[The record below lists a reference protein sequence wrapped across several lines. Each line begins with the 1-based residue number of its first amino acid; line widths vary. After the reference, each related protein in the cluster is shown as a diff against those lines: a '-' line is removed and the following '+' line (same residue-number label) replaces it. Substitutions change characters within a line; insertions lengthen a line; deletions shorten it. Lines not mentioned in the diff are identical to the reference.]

1 MEMKV
6 DAKTERVRI
15 WEELLKVARPDS
27 KFSWQFSEFICDY
40 EGSEKGTALLTATDM
55 YKNAKVIFITP
66 DNNLE
71 TLREQAFRD
80 KKTVVMTN
88 YGITRGFFLIRPG
101 QIPEGKEEVASLLDG
116 VSRYWK
122 HQTLAQLKESVG
134 HIDMMVTGASAIT
147 PSGIRFGKGHGYF
160 DLEWAM
166 LSSKGIADNS
176 TVIIGAGHDCQVADV
191 PVTVEEYDTAID
203 YIVTPTRIIET
214 RHEFPRPSKGII
226 WSRLAPGIR
235 QSLCRSCGAKSTA
248 NERETQAP
256 LLELRGITKIF
267 NGIKANDSIDLT
279 LQQKGEVLALL
290 GENGAGKSTLMN
302 VIYGIYRPDAGQ
314 ILVNGQEVRITSP
327 KEALAHGIG
336 MVHQH
341 FMLVDR
347 LNAVE
352 NVGLI
357 SNDSPFSILNRQKIR
372 VSLEEL
378 KARYGI
384 ELDLDRP
391 VEQLSISMQQKI
403 EILKMLYTGA
413 DILILDEPTAVLLPQ
428 ECEALFAIIRHM
440 TQQGKGVIFI
450 SHKLD
455 EVLQISDRISVLSH
469 GRVTGETETA
479 GANKDQIVR
488 MMSGDDL
495 HGPDLLCEKAA
506 HGGGRHDLRGA
517 GGSG

>member
-1 MEMKV
+1 M
-6 DAKTERVRI
+6 
-15 WEELLKVARPDS
+15 
-27 KFSWQFSEFICDY
+27 
-40 EGSEKGTALLTATDM
+40 
-55 YKNAKVIFITP
+55 
-66 DNNLE
+66 
-71 TLREQAFRD
+71 
-80 KKTVVMTN
+80 
-88 YGITRGFFLIRPG
+88 
-101 QIPEGKEEVASLLDG
+101 
-116 VSRYWK
+116 
-122 HQTLAQLKESVG
+122 
-134 HIDMMVTGASAIT
+134 
-147 PSGIRFGKGHGYF
+147 SG
-160 DLEWAM
+160 
-166 LSSKGIADNS
+166 
-176 TVIIGAGHDCQVADV
+176 
-191 PVTVEEYDTAID
+191 
-203 YIVTPTRIIET
+203 
-214 RHEFPRPSKGII
+214 
-226 WSRLAPGIR
+226 
-235 QSLCRSCGAKSTA
+235 
-248 NERETQAP
+248 ETQAP

-267 NGIKANDSIDLT
+267 NGVKANDSIDLT
-279 LQQKGEVLALL
+279 LHKGEVLALL

-357 SNDSPFSILNRQKIR
+357 SSDSPFSILNRQKIR
-372 VSLEEL
+372 ASLEEL

-384 ELDLDRP
+384 ELDLDCP

-455 EVLQISDRISVLSH
+455 EVLQISGRVSVLSH

-495 HGPDLLCEKAA
+495 PDLTAYVKKPPMAEAVMTCAALEARDDRGVQTLNGVDLTVRRGEIVGVAGVEGNGQNELAEVLAGVRPAAAGSISINGQEMHRPAAFIQAGVGYVPADRNAVGTVPDFPLYENWLLRNPRYPKKHGLTDLKAVQAQTTEAMAAFDVRTSGCQERSANLSGGNLQKFILARELENTPQVLICSYPTRGLDVKAA
-506 HGGGRHDLRGA
+506 WSVRQQIIRAKEQGTGVVLFSGDLEELFAVSDRIVVLYRGA
-517 GGSG
+517 VIGEVQPEHAVPQDVILLMMGGSV